1 MCTVHWTVEYGLRC
15 WNRSIWVTHFRVA
28 NKAFFNYHFRFYA
41 KENGVKADVSSYGL
55 FINPDE
61 CETRGQALI
70 AVRKLNIPIRK
81 KKSKV
86 ITEDV
91 VKNADYVVTMTK
103 KQKDALPYDN
113 VFTFSELVGGG
124 DIPDPYGLDQN
135 AYDVTAFRLKLA
147 SQNLLNII
155 SKKR

>member
-1 MCTVHWTVEYGLRC
+1 MRVVFVCTGNTC
-15 WNRSIWVTHFRVA
+15 RSPMAEAIF
-28 NKAFFNYHFRFYA
+28 KFYA
-41 KENGVKADVSSYGL
+41 KEKGVKADVSSYG
-55 FINPDE
+55 ICIDPKE
-61 CETRGQALI
+61 CETREQALI

-86 ITEDV
+86 ITDDI
-91 VKNADYVVTMTK
+91 VKNADYVVTMTQ

-147 SQNLLNII
+147 SQNLLNIV
-155 SKKR
+155 SDKR

>member
-1 MCTVHWTVEYGLRC
+1 MMRVVFVCTGNTC
-15 WNRSIWVTHFRVA
+15 RSPMAEAI
-28 NKAFFNYHFRFYA
+28 FRFYA

-86 ITEDV
+86 ITEAV

-103 KQKDALPYDN
+103 KQKDSLPYDN

-155 SKKR
+155 SEKR

>member
-1 MCTVHWTVEYGLRC
+1 MT
-15 WNRSIWVTHFRVA
+15 
-28 NKAFFNYHFRFYA
+28 
-41 KENGVKADVSSYGL
+41 
-55 FINPDE
+55 
-61 CETRGQALI
+61 

-155 SKKR
+155 SEKR

>member
-1 MCTVHWTVEYGLRC
+1 MMRVVFVCTGNTC
-15 WNRSIWVTHFRVA
+15 RSPMAEAI
-28 NKAFFNYHFRFYA
+28 FRFYA

-86 ITEDV
+86 ITEAV

-155 SKKR
+155 SEKR

>member
-1 MCTVHWTVEYGLRC
+1 MRVVFVCTGNTC
-15 WNRSIWVTHFRVA
+15 RSPMAEAI
-28 NKAFFNYHFRFYA
+28 FRFYA

-86 ITEDV
+86 ITEAV

-155 SKKR
+155 SEKR

>member
-1 MCTVHWTVEYGLRC
+1 MMRVVFVCTGNTC
-15 WNRSIWVTHFRVA
+15 RSPMAEAI
-28 NKAFFNYHFRFYA
+28 FRFYA
-41 KENGVKADVSSYGL
+41 KESRVKADVSSYGL

-91 VKNADYVVTMTK
+91 VKKADYVVTMTK

-155 SKKR
+155 SEKR

>member
-1 MCTVHWTVEYGLRC
+1 MRVVFVCTGNTC
-15 WNRSIWVTHFRVA
+15 RSPMAEAI
-28 NKAFFNYHFRFYA
+28 FRFYA
-41 KENGVKADVSSYGL
+41 KENGVKVDVSSYGL

-155 SKKR
+155 SEKR

>member
-1 MCTVHWTVEYGLRC
+1 MRVVFVCTGNTC
-15 WNRSIWVTHFRVA
+15 RSPMAEAI
-28 NKAFFNYHFRFYA
+28 FRFYA
-41 KENGVKADVSSYGL
+41 KESGVKADVSSYGL
-55 FINPDE
+55 FINPEE

-103 KQKDALPYDN
+103 KQKTHCRTT
-113 VFTFSELVGGG
+113 TFL
-124 DIPDPYGLDQN
+124 L
-135 AYDVTAFRLKLA
+135 FRNSWEAAIFPIRTDLT
-147 SQNLLNII
+147 
-155 SKKR
+155 RTHTT

>member
-1 MCTVHWTVEYGLRC
+1 MRVVFVCTGNTC
-15 WNRSIWVTHFRVA
+15 RSPMAEAI
-28 NKAFFNYHFRFYA
+28 FRFYA
-41 KENGVKADVSSYGL
+41 KESGVKADVSSYGL
-55 FINPDE
+55 FINPEE

-103 KQKDALPYDN
+103 NKKRIAVRQRFY
-113 VFTFSELVGGG
+113 FSELVGGG

-155 SKKR
+155 SEKGEK

>member
-1 MCTVHWTVEYGLRC
+1 MMRVVFVCTGNTC
-15 WNRSIWVTHFRVA
+15 RSPMAEAI
-28 NKAFFNYHFRFYA
+28 FRFYA
-41 KENGVKADVSSYGL
+41 KENGVKVDVSSYGL

-155 SKKR
+155 SEKR

>member
-1 MCTVHWTVEYGLRC
+1 MYMLPCGLMECRVQVVEFRKHIKGGEDIKHKVR
-15 WNRSIWVTHFRVA
+15 IVTYVYPA
-28 NKAFFNYHFRFYA
+28 
-41 KENGVKADVSSYGL
+41 
-55 FINPDE
+55 
-61 CETRGQALI
+61 
-70 AVRKLNIPIRK
+70 K

-135 AYDVTAFRLKLA
+135 AYDMTAFRLKLA

-155 SKKR
+155 SEKR